1 MINKPQPG
9 EFAPYAAG
17 YIAKVPSGP
26 IIEILEYLKDST
38 YNFFARMTAEQADY
52 AYAEGKWT
60 LKQVLGHM
68 IDTERVFSF
77 RVLCF
82 SRGDKNA
89 LAGFDQEEYIA
100 SSTYDTH
107 SIQELANEF
116 KALRAA
122 TLFLYSALT
131 DEQSEMKGLAS
142 DHLVSVRA
150 LVYMTAGHELYHLD
164 LIKNLYI
171 K

>member
-1 MINKPQPG
+1 MISKPQPG
-9 EFAPYAAG
+9 EYAPYAAG

-38 YNFFARMTAEQADY
+38 YNFFARMTSEQADY
-52 AYAEGKWT
+52 SYADGKWT
-60 LKQVLGHM
+60 LKQLLGHM

-82 SRGDKNA
+82 SRGDKNP
-89 LAGFDQEEYIA
+89 LPGFEQEDYVA
-100 SSTYDTH
+100 NSTYDTR
-107 SIQELANEF
+107 SIQDLASEF
-116 KALRAA
+116 KALRTANVY
-122 TLFLYSALT
+122 LYNSLT
-131 DEQSEMKGLAS
+131 DEQSEITGIAS
-142 DHLVSVRA
+142 NHPVSVRA

-164 LIKNLYI
+164 LIKSLYI